1 VPRSIN
7 SRMNWMLRCGLVVA
21 AVGTGA
27 VWAQE
32 RLRKNDSDADAPVIA
47 SFAPTPSAAGI
58 SATGAPTANV
68 PALPSASAA
77 APAAS
82 SLPGGWSSA
91 AATPPAVN
99 APDPPANAPPAAG
112 ENLPVPGV
120 PNVPLAAGD
129 KPLPIDLPSALRLGH
144 AEALDIQIAS
154 QQWRAAVAQLQ
165 GAWALWLPNIVSGG
179 EYIYHAG
186 PVQGS
191 TGTTTS
197 ADRSSLY
204 AGFAPLVQLTLTD
217 AIFTPLAARQTA
229 RAQRANI
236 QTNTNDTLRSV
247 ALAYFDAEEAR
258 ADLGSVQDVL
268 VKVRALM
275 NKVDSLAPDLIPTVE
290 KARVRAQYANVEQI
304 AETARARWRVAS
316 AELVRILRLEPTL
329 VVEPVEPPNLQITL
343 ISPDTPPEELIPLA
357 VERRPE
363 VTFAEAQMLAAS
375 ERVRQEKWRPFLPTF
390 FLRGDG
396 TQNPDPLMVGTYG
409 AGTNSDLAPF
419 GSRLDLD
426 TQLIWELQG
435 LGFGNLALIHER
447 EANFEQTE
455 RQRHRVREL
464 VAREVAQ
471 YHADVVAAA
480 ARAKQA
486 ERELQQA
493 TVSANENLAGVGEIK
508 RVGGNINVLVIRP
521 QEAVSAIQQLAS
533 AYFDYFGA
541 IADYNRA
548 QFQLYRAMG
557 NPADMVYRELAPQGN
572 AMPNP
577 GANAAPNPGP
587 DLGPNPNANPN
598 PPPPPMG
605 PGMR

>member
-1 VPRSIN
+1 
-7 SRMNWMLRCGLVVA
+7 MNWMLSCGFVAA

-32 RLRKNDSDADAPVIA
+32 RLPKNDSDADAPVIA
-47 SFAPTPSAAGI
+47 SFAPTVGAAGI
-58 SATGAPTANV
+58 NATSAPTVSTPAPSTTRPAAPTA
-68 PALPSASAA
+68 ST
-77 APAAS
+77 
-82 SLPGGWSSA
+82 LPGGWSA
-91 AATPPAVN
+91 AASPPAVN
-99 APDPPANAPPAAG
+99 AQNPPPGDAPAAAG
-112 ENLPVPGV
+112 ENLPVPSVAGG
-120 PNVPLAAGD
+120 PLAASD

-144 AEALDIQIAS
+144 AQALDIQIAS

-165 GAWALWLPNIVSGG
+165 GAWALWLPSIESGA
-179 EYIYHAG
+179 EYLYHAG
-186 PVQGS
+186 PIQGT
-191 TGTTTS
+191 TGTTS
-197 ADRSSLY
+197 SIDRSSLY

-217 AIFTPLAARQTA
+217 AIFTPLAARQVA
-229 RAQRANI
+229 RAQQANI
-236 QTNTNDTLRSV
+236 QTHTNDTLRSV

-258 ADLGSVQDVL
+258 AELGAVQDVL
-268 VKVRALM
+268 TKVRALM

-304 AETARARWRVAS
+304 AETARARWRVSS

-343 ISPDTPPEELIPLA
+343 ISPDTPPEELIPVA

-375 ERVRQEKWRPFLPTF
+375 ERVRQEKWRPFLPT
-390 FLRGDG
+390 LLIQGDG
-396 TQNPDPLMVGTYG
+396 TERPDSLMVGTYG
-409 AGTNSDLAPF
+409 AGPNGSLSPF
-419 GSRLDLD
+419 GSRLDVD
-426 TQLIWELQG
+426 TQLIWELKG

-447 EANFEQTE
+447 EANFETTE
-455 RQRHRVREL
+455 RQQHLIREL

-480 ARAKQA
+480 ARVRQA

-541 IADYNRA
+541 VADYNRA

-557 NPADMVYRELAPQGN
+557 NPADMVYRENAPQGIF
-572 AMPNP
+572 NP
-577 GANAAPNPGP
+577 APNPGM
-587 DLGPNPNANPN
+587 NPNANPN
-598 PPPPPMG
+598 PVPPPPMA
-605 PGMR
+605 PGGQQ